1 MTLAGTAQAR
11 PEQMLGLRLLA
22 LAGLVALLAG
32 LLLARDAASPAPAQ
46 AQGCAPL
53 PPGLAPAGSGP
64 TRFTMMI
71 RINSQQNVSTYANK
85 IEATGGLGGRV
96 RPQDIFII
104 NTRFEGSGGA
114 PPMTPTVAADY
125 ATQLRAAFPC
135 NRIIALTGLTFDPLA
150 PGYAFSLHD
159 HPAVFALMS
168 DFEPMDWNA
177 GKATDPSRPGWSYKY
192 ATALAR
198 IKAWM
203 GLLSG
208 TLASNPAGAG
218 KRAGLVP
225 IDNSSWN
232 FGEIAQAID
241 KKNRRLGG
249 RHLGPLS
256 VQTQDSCANG
266 GASGF
271 GARAKTLT
279 DQYKFK
285 TITKKVKR
293 GGKKRKITIRRKI
306 KKKARP
312 NLLNL
317 GMQISFSNTP
327 NPSSSMALTKT
338 SASTADSCISAG
350 LKKGIGAFFF
360 FASDDSMQLL
370 FQQPRMAS
378 LRPPTT

>member
-1 MTLAGTAQAR
+1 MSLAGTAQAR
-11 PEQMLGLRLLA
+11 PLGIRLLA
-22 LAGLVALLAG
+22 LAGAVALLG
-32 LLLARDAASPAPAQ
+32 TVFVARDAASPDPAR
-46 AQGCAPL
+46 AQTCSPL
-53 PPGLAPAGSGP
+53 PPGLAPPGP
-64 TRFTMMI
+64 SQTRFTMMI
-71 RINSQQNVSTYANK
+71 RVNSQQNVTTYTNK
-85 IEATGGLGGRV
+85 VEATGGLGGRV
-96 RPQDIFII
+96 RQQDIFIL
-104 NTRFEGSGGA
+104 NTRFTGSGGA

-125 ATQLRAAFPC
+125 ATQLRTAFPC
-135 NRIIALTGLTFDPLA
+135 NRIISLTGMSFDPLA
-150 PGYAFSLHD
+150 AGYAFSLLD
-159 HPAVFALMS
+159 HPAVFALMT

-177 GKATDPSRPGWSYKY
+177 GKALDPTRPSWSSKY
-192 ATALAR
+192 ATALPR
-198 IKAWM
+198 IKSWM
-203 GLLSG
+203 GTLSG
-208 TLASNPAGAG
+208 TLAGNPAGAS

-225 IDNSSWN
+225 IDYSSWN
-232 FGEIAQAID
+232 YGEIAQAID
-241 KKNRRLGG
+241 KKNTRLGG

-266 GASGF
+266 GATGF

-285 TITKKVKR
+285 TITKTVKK
-293 GGKKRKITIRRKI
+293 GGKKRKVTTRRKI

-312 NLLNL
+312 NLLNA

-327 NPSSSMALTKT
+327 NPSSGMALTKT